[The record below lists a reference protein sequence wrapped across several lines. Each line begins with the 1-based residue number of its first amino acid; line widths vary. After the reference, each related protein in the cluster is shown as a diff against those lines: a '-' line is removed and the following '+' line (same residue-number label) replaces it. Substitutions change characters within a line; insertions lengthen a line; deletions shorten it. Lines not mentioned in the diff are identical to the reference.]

1 MGKGIMGSIH
11 VYHLMTLTLLLL
23 RSQLI
28 SSEVFSASADL
39 TSTFRLEQ
47 QVVNVLGELVA
58 QTEAK
63 LGIIRQWVWRKEKTR
78 ITQPLLIWTALR
90 YLKDYESVVEE
101 KATNEEEFIERVAG
115 NPIHAYRL
123 MKRLYFDWQT
133 VEKEIKTDEW
143 RSMCPIRFKSTILF
157 QLTNCNY

>member
-1 MGKGIMGSIH
+1 MGSIH
-11 VYHLMTLTLLLL
+11 VYHLMVLTLLLL

-63 LGIIRQWVWRKEKTR
+63 LGIIRQ
-78 ITQPLLIWTALR
+78 
-90 YLKDYESVVEE
+90 
-101 KATNEEEFIERVAG
+101 
-115 NPIHAYRL
+115 
-123 MKRLYFDWQT
+123 
-133 VEKEIKTDEW
+133 
-143 RSMCPIRFKSTILF
+143 
-157 QLTNCNY
+157 